1 MSNDKILRVDK
12 KLDKLMDDIR
22 KERFK
27 KGKDKDMISKRR
39 MSEAMA
45 NLINKD
51 RNSLGKKKWNKVK
64 DIFLNAD
71 ISDKDKRR
79 LMK

>member
-1 MSNDKILRVDK
+1 MSKDKISRIDR

-51 RNSLGKKKWNKVK
+51 RNSLGKSQWKKVK

-71 ISDKDKRR
+71 ISDKNKRG